1 MKYVAEDKQ
10 QIFTEV
16 FMVQHFETKKQ
27 SKNQDLCWNIL
38 QGLSQ
43 AMKSPSPTQHS
54 WSCFCKA
61 AEKIFELLPD
71 EIWVRKSKHLK
82 YYNFAEKG
90 LIWEDK
96 RGWRTGKAR

>member
-16 FMVQHFETKKQ
+16 FMVQHFEAKKQ

-38 QGLSQ
+38 QGLNQ

-54 WSCFCKA
+54 WSCFCKT

-71 EIWVRKSKHLK
+71 EIWVGKSKHLK
-82 YYNFAEKG
+82 Y
-90 LIWEDK
+90 
-96 RGWRTGKAR
+96 